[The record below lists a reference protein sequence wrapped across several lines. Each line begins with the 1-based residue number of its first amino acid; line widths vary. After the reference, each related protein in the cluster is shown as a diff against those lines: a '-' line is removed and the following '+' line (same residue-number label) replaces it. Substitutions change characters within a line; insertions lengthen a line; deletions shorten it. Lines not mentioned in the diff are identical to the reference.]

1 MSGVSRKV
9 VSPKAACLSLLAA
22 SALFV
27 AACGGSS
34 SSSTQAP
41 RPPVQAA
48 HHVAP
53 IPQFLGNDKVQASS
67 SRPVKARPPA
77 PGTDDD
83 EVNSTGAKPVNP
95 CALVS
100 RAEAQTIIGAPV
112 AKAVEAPQGPT
123 CVYSPQG
130 AKSLITLAVESMHF
144 SKIQPQAQLRDRI
157 SVTIHGHTAY
167 CGVVGTPTMIVPL
180 PAGKYLSV
188 TAPCPIAASF
198 AAKALSH
205 IA

>member
-1 MSGVSRKV
+1 MSVAARKV
-9 VSPKAACLSLLAA
+9 AGVPLLAA
-22 SALFV
+22 SALFI

-34 SSSTQAP
+34 SSSSTQAL

-48 HHVAP
+48 HHVSP
-53 IPQFLGNDKVQASS
+53 VPQFLGVDQVRASS
-67 SRPVKARPPA
+67 TTPVKARPPA

-83 EVNSTGAKPVNP
+83 EVNATGAKTVNP

-100 RAEAQTIIGAPV
+100 RAEAQTIIGKPV
-112 AKAVEAPQGPT
+112 ANAVEAPQGPT
-123 CVYSPQG
+123 CVYSPAG
-130 AKSLITLAVESMHF
+130 AKSLITLAVQSAHF
-144 SKIQPQAQLRDRI
+144 SKIQPQSQLRDRI
-157 SVTIHGHTAY
+157 SVKVHGHTAY

-180 PAGKYLSV
+180 PAGRYLSV

-198 AAKALSH
+198 AAKALSR